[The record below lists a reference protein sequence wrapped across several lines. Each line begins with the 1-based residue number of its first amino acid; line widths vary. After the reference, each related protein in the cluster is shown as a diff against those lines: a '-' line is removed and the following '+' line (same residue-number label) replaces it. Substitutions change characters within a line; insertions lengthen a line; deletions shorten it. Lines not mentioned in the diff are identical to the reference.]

1 MREHGN
7 VNVLILS
14 KFKELI
20 NNSEMDQTCTV
31 KGGNEAQRQKCVK
44 RIIFLV
50 SSIYSKKLPIDEVP
64 DNMYAIIKKA
74 AKFFVTAFCSKS
86 HIFFVSL
93 E

>member
-1 MREHGN
+1 MQEHGN

-31 KGGNEAQRQKCVK
+31 KGGNEEQRQKCVK

-64 DNMYAIIKKA
+64 ENMIIKKA
-74 AKFFVTAFCSKS
+74 DKFFVTAFCSKN